1 MTDFIYEE
9 CGSES
14 DGLLAVMQDGKW
26 GYVNTE
32 GEVVIP
38 IEYDGS
44 WKGLSFNDPAT
55 GELKEMDYCYAFSG
69 GYVPVCKDGEW
80 ELKDTEGNTVIL
92 AGTFEEIRPV
102 QDGRCWVKKDGK
114 WGVIELE
121 DGEASETQ
129 DNQEKEVAE
138 DDQESEAVTTL
149 SEDEIMTEV
158 VDHLNQEL
166 LEEGSGTYSI
176 FRAETQQ
183 TDTEYVF
190 MLRYAMSDEEAEAI
204 IERGGSPSANQMAGT
219 VTVNKETMDA
229 VYEDTTGE
237 EVFRWNLITG
247 E

>member
-1 MTDFIYEE
+1 M
-9 CGSES
+9 
-14 DGLLAVMQDGKW
+14 
-26 GYVNTE
+26 
-32 GEVVIP
+32 
-38 IEYDGS
+38 
-44 WKGLSFNDPAT
+44 
-55 GELKEMDYCYAFSG
+55 
-69 GYVPVCKDGEW
+69 
-80 ELKDTEGNTVIL
+80 
-92 AGTFEEIRPV
+92 
-102 QDGRCWVKKDGK
+102 
-114 WGVIELE
+114 E

-129 DNQEKEVAE
+129 DNQEKEVTE

-190 MLRYAMSDEEAEAI
+190 MLRYAMSDEEAEDI

-237 EVFRWNLITG
+237 EVFRWNLIMG